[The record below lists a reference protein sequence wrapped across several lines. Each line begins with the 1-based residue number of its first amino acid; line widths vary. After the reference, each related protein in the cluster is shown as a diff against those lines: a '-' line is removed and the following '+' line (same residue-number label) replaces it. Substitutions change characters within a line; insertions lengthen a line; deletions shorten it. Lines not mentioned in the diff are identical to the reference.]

1 MPKGQKQ
8 QIDSDK
14 QNSRI
19 KERERRIAEAR
30 SLNLLSN
37 TFMTVA
43 LEDKLACQH
52 VLRIVTR
59 IEDLVVKEVRTQY
72 RISKIASHD
81 AVLDVLAEDGEKRI
95 YNIEIQKSE
104 AVDHARRT
112 RFYGAMIDSEY
123 LVKGKD
129 YDQLPEVHILYISEM
144 DLWKAGK
151 TMYEV
156 EKRFKGTKIT
166 YEDGIHVTYVN
177 AEIEDGTE
185 VSQLMKYFKT
195 TDPEDMSQGE
205 LSKRIHFL
213 KCEEGGL
220 KVMCEMSEKWI
231 EEGRAEG
238 RAEGREEGR
247 AEGEERKA
255 KEIVFS
261 LADRGMSAE
270 NIADIVKM
278 NIAIVKQWLEGATAA
293 R

>member
-59 IEDLVVKEVRTQY
+59 IEDLVVREVRTQY

-81 AVLDVLAEDGEKRI
+81 AVLDVLA
-95 YNIEIQKSE
+95 
-104 AVDHARRT
+104 
-112 RFYGAMIDSEY
+112 
-123 LVKGKD
+123 
-129 YDQLPEVHILYISEM
+129 
-144 DLWKAGK
+144 
-151 TMYEV
+151 
-156 EKRFKGTKIT
+156 
-166 YEDGIHVTYVN
+166 EDGIHVTYVN

>member
-95 YNIEIQKSE
+95 YNIEIQRAE
-104 AVDHARRT
+104 TVDHARRT

-129 YDQLPEVHILYISEM
+129 YNQLPEVHILYISET

-156 EKRFKGTKIT
+156 EKRFKGTEIT

>member
-95 YNIEIQKSE
+95 YNIEIQRAE
-104 AVDHARRT
+104 TVDHARRT

-129 YDQLPEVHILYISEM
+129 YNQLPEVHILYISET

-156 EKRFKGTKIT
+156 EKRFKGTEIT

-278 NIAIVKQWLEGATAA
+278 NIAIVEQWLEGRAAA

>member
-1 MPKGQKQ
+1 M
-8 QIDSDK
+8 
-14 QNSRI
+14 
-19 KERERRIAEAR
+19 
-30 SLNLLSN
+30 
-37 TFMTVA
+37 
-43 LEDKLACQH
+43 
-52 VLRIVTR
+52 
-59 IEDLVVKEVRTQY
+59 VKEVRTQY
-72 RISKIASHD
+72 RISKINSHD
-81 AVLDVLAEDGEKRI
+81 AVLDVLA
-95 YNIEIQKSE
+95 
-104 AVDHARRT
+104 
-112 RFYGAMIDSEY
+112 
-123 LVKGKD
+123 
-129 YDQLPEVHILYISEM
+129 
-144 DLWKAGK
+144 
-151 TMYEV
+151 
-156 EKRFKGTKIT
+156 
-166 YEDGIHVTYVN
+166 EDGIHVTYVN

-231 EEGRAEG
+231 EEGR
-238 RAEGREEGR
+238 EEGR

-278 NIAIVKQWLEGATAA
+278 NIAVVKQWLEGATAA

>member
-1 MPKGQKQ
+1 M
-8 QIDSDK
+8 
-14 QNSRI
+14 
-19 KERERRIAEAR
+19 
-30 SLNLLSN
+30 
-37 TFMTVA
+37 
-43 LEDKLACQH
+43 
-52 VLRIVTR
+52 TR

-72 RISKIASHD
+72 RISKINSHD
-81 AVLDVLAEDGEKRI
+81 AVLDVLA
-95 YNIEIQKSE
+95 
-104 AVDHARRT
+104 
-112 RFYGAMIDSEY
+112 
-123 LVKGKD
+123 
-129 YDQLPEVHILYISEM
+129 
-144 DLWKAGK
+144 
-151 TMYEV
+151 
-156 EKRFKGTKIT
+156 
-166 YEDGIHVTYVN
+166 EDGIHVTYVN

-238 RAEGREEGR
+238 RAEG
-247 AEGEERKA
+247 EERKA
-255 KEIVFS
+255 KEVVFS

-278 NIAIVKQWLEGATAA
+278 NIAIVEQWLEGRAAA

>member
-1 MPKGQKQ
+1 MIKGQKQ

-95 YNIEIQKSE
+95 YNIEIQRAE
-104 AVDHARRT
+104 TVDHARRT

-129 YDQLPEVHILYISEM
+129 YNQLPEVHILYISET

-156 EKRFKGTKIT
+156 EKRFKGTEIT

-278 NIAIVKQWLEGATAA
+278 NIAIVEQWLEGRAAA

>member
-1 MPKGQKQ
+1 MIKGQKQ

-72 RISKIASHD
+72 RISKINSHD

-129 YDQLPEVHILYISEM
+129 YNQLPEVHILYISET

-156 EKRFKGTKIT
+156 EKRFKGTEIT

-278 NIAIVKQWLEGATAA
+278 NIAVVKQWLEGATAA

>member
-81 AVLDVLAEDGEKRI
+81 AVLDVLAEDG
-95 YNIEIQKSE
+95 
-104 AVDHARRT
+104 
-112 RFYGAMIDSEY
+112 
-123 LVKGKD
+123 
-129 YDQLPEVHILYISEM
+129 
-144 DLWKAGK
+144 
-151 TMYEV
+151 
-156 EKRFKGTKIT
+156 
-166 YEDGIHVTYVN
+166 IHVTYVN

-231 EEGRAEG
+231 EEGR
-238 RAEGREEGR
+238 EEGR

-255 KEIVFS
+255 KEVVFS

-278 NIAIVKQWLEGATAA
+278 NIAIVEQWLEGRAAA

>member
-95 YNIEIQKSE
+95 YNIEIQRAE
-104 AVDHARRT
+104 TVDHARRT

-129 YDQLPEVHILYISEM
+129 YNQLPEVHILYISET

-156 EKRFKGTKIT
+156 EKRFKGTEIT

-231 EEGRAEG
+231 EEGR
-238 RAEGREEGR
+238 EEGR

-255 KEIVFS
+255 KEVVFS

>member
-1 MPKGQKQ
+1 MQKS
-8 QIDSDK
+8 I
-14 QNSRI
+14 I

-59 IEDLVVKEVRTQY
+59 IEDLVVREVRTQY

-129 YDQLPEVHILYISEM
+129 YNQLPEVHILYISET

-156 EKRFKGTKIT
+156 EKRFKGTEIT

-231 EEGRAEG
+231 EEGREEGRAEG

-278 NIAIVKQWLEGATAA
+278 NIAIVEQWLEGRAAA

>member
-1 MPKGQKQ
+1 MQKS
-8 QIDSDK
+8 I
-14 QNSRI
+14 I

-37 TFMTVA
+37 TFMTVV

-59 IEDLVVKEVRTQY
+59 IEDLVVREVRTQY

-95 YNIEIQKSE
+95 YNIEIQRAE
-104 AVDHARRT
+104 TVDHARRT

-129 YDQLPEVHILYISEM
+129 YNQLPEVHILYISET

-156 EKRFKGTKIT
+156 EKRFKGTEIT

>member
-1 MPKGQKQ
+1 M
-8 QIDSDK
+8 
-14 QNSRI
+14 
-19 KERERRIAEAR
+19 
-30 SLNLLSN
+30 
-37 TFMTVA
+37 
-43 LEDKLACQH
+43 
-52 VLRIVTR
+52 TR

-72 RISKIASHD
+72 RISKINSRD
-81 AVLDVLAEDGEKRI
+81 AVLDVLA
-95 YNIEIQKSE
+95 
-104 AVDHARRT
+104 
-112 RFYGAMIDSEY
+112 
-123 LVKGKD
+123 
-129 YDQLPEVHILYISEM
+129 
-144 DLWKAGK
+144 
-151 TMYEV
+151 
-156 EKRFKGTKIT
+156 
-166 YEDGIHVTYVN
+166 EDGIHVTYVN

-278 NIAIVKQWLEGATAA
+278 NIAVVKQWLEGATAA

>member
-1 MPKGQKQ
+1 MCSSDLQ

-72 RISKIASHD
+72 RISKITSHD

-95 YNIEIQKSE
+95 YNIEIQRAE
-104 AVDHARRT
+104 TVDHARRT

-129 YDQLPEVHILYISEM
+129 YNQLPEVHILYISET

-156 EKRFKGTKIT
+156 EKRFKGTEIT

-238 RAEGREEGR
+238 EEK
-247 AEGEERKA
+247 KA
-255 KEIVFS
+255 KEVVFG
-261 LADRGMSAE
+261 LANRGMSAE
-270 NIADIVKM
+270 NIADIVKI
-278 NIAIVKQWLEGATAA
+278 NIAVVKQWIEGAAAA

>member
-37 TFMTVA
+37 TFMTVV

-59 IEDLVVKEVRTQY
+59 IEDLVVREVRTQY

-81 AVLDVLAEDGEKRI
+81 AVLDVLA
-95 YNIEIQKSE
+95 
-104 AVDHARRT
+104 
-112 RFYGAMIDSEY
+112 
-123 LVKGKD
+123 
-129 YDQLPEVHILYISEM
+129 
-144 DLWKAGK
+144 
-151 TMYEV
+151 
-156 EKRFKGTKIT
+156 
-166 YEDGIHVTYVN
+166 EDGIHVTYVN

-231 EEGRAEG
+231 EEGR
-238 RAEGREEGR
+238 EEGR

-255 KEIVFS
+255 KEVVFS
-261 LADRGMSAE
+261 LADRGLSAE

-278 NIAIVKQWLEGATAA
+278 NIAVVKQWLEGATAA

>member
-1 MPKGQKQ
+1 MDRVPKGQKQ

-95 YNIEIQKSE
+95 YNIEIQRSE
-104 AVDHARRT
+104 TVDHARRT

-129 YDQLPEVHILYISEM
+129 YNQLPEVHILYISET

-156 EKRFKGTKIT
+156 EKRFKGTEIT

-231 EEGRAEG
+231 EEGR
-238 RAEGREEGR
+238 EEGR

-255 KEIVFS
+255 KEVVFS
-261 LADRGMSAE
+261 LADRGLSAE

-278 NIAIVKQWLEGATAA
+278 NIAVVKQWLEGATAA

>member
-1 MPKGQKQ
+1 MQKS
-8 QIDSDK
+8 I
-14 QNSRI
+14 I

-37 TFMTVA
+37 TFMTVV

-72 RISKIASHD
+72 RISKITSHD

-95 YNIEIQKSE
+95 YNIEIQRAE
-104 AVDHARRT
+104 TVDHARRT

-129 YDQLPEVHILYISEM
+129 YNQLPEVHILYISET

-156 EKRFKGTKIT
+156 EKRFKGTEIT
-166 YEDGIHVTYVN
+166 Y
-177 AEIEDGTE
+177 EDGTE

-238 RAEGREEGR
+238 RAEG
-247 AEGEERKA
+247 EERKA
-255 KEIVFS
+255 KEVVFS

-278 NIAIVKQWLEGATAA
+278 NIAIVEQWLEGRAAA

>member
-1 MPKGQKQ
+1 MIKGQKQ

-72 RISKIASHD
+72 RISKITSHD

-129 YDQLPEVHILYISEM
+129 YNQLPEVHILYISET

-156 EKRFKGTKIT
+156 EKRFKGTEIA

-238 RAEGREEGR
+238 RAEGEEKKAREV
-247 AEGEERKA
+247 
-255 KEIVFS
+255 VFS

>member
-1 MPKGQKQ
+1 MIKGQKQ

-72 RISKIASHD
+72 RISKINSHD

-129 YDQLPEVHILYISEM
+129 YDQLPEVHILYISET

-156 EKRFKGTKIT
+156 EKRFKGTEIT

-238 RAEGREEGR
+238 RAEG
-247 AEGEERKA
+247 EERKA
-255 KEIVFS
+255 KEVVFS

-278 NIAIVKQWLEGATAA
+278 NIAIVEQWLEGRAAA

>member
-1 MPKGQKQ
+1 MIKGQKQ

-72 RISKIASHD
+72 RISKITSHD

-129 YDQLPEVHILYISEM
+129 YDQLPEVHILYISET

-156 EKRFKGTKIT
+156 EKRFKGTEIT

-278 NIAIVKQWLEGATAA
+278 NIAVVKQWLEGATAA

>member
-72 RISKIASHD
+72 RISKINSHD

-129 YDQLPEVHILYISEM
+129 YDQLPEVHILYISET

-156 EKRFKGTKIT
+156 EKRFKGTEIA

-238 RAEGREEGR
+238 
-247 AEGEERKA
+247 EERKA
-255 KEIVFS
+255 KEVVFS

-278 NIAIVKQWLEGATAA
+278 NIAIVEQWLEGRAAA

>member
-1 MPKGQKQ
+1 MQKS
-8 QIDSDK
+8 I
-14 QNSRI
+14 I

-37 TFMTVA
+37 TFMTVV

-59 IEDLVVKEVRTQY
+59 IEDLVVREVRTQY

-95 YNIEIQKSE
+95 YNIEIQRAE
-104 AVDHARRT
+104 TVDHARRT

-129 YDQLPEVHILYISEM
+129 YNQLPEVHILYISET

-278 NIAIVKQWLEGATAA
+278 NIAIVEQWLEGRAAA

>member
-231 EEGRAEG
+231 EEGR
-238 RAEGREEGR
+238 EEGR

-255 KEIVFS
+255 KEVVFS
-261 LADRGMSAE
+261 LADRGLSAE

-278 NIAIVKQWLEGATAA
+278 NIAVVKQWLEGATAA

>member
-1 MPKGQKQ
+1 MGTDGNITK
-8 QIDSDK
+8 DK
-14 QNSRI
+14 ATANINAAESQETSFIRI
-19 KERERRIAEAR
+19 KDQLIEKAR
-30 SLNLLSN
+30 GFNLLSN
-37 TFMTVA
+37 VFMSVA
-43 LEDKLACQH
+43 LNDILACQH
-52 VLRIVTR
+52 VIRVITGNP
-59 IEDLVVKEVRTQY
+59 DLIVKEIRSQY
-72 RISKIASHD
+72 RISKVTAHD
-81 AVLDVLAEDGEKRI
+81 AVLDILAEDSHRRLV
-95 YNIEIQKSE
+95 NLEIQRKDTI
-104 AVDHARRT
+104 DHARRT
-112 RFYGAMIDSEY
+112 RFYAAMIDSEC
-123 LVKGKD
+123 LEKGKD
-129 YDQLPEVHILYISEM
+129 YHEMPDVHMIYISET

-156 EKRFKGTKIT
+156 EKRFKGTEIT

-238 RAEGREEGR
+238 
-247 AEGEERKA
+247 EERKA
-255 KEIVFS
+255 KEVVFS

-278 NIAIVKQWLEGATAA
+278 NIAIVEQWLEGRAAA

>member
-72 RISKIASHD
+72 RISKITSHD

-129 YDQLPEVHILYISEM
+129 YDQLPEVHILYISET

-156 EKRFKGTKIT
+156 EKRFKGTEIT

-220 KVMCEMSEKWI
+220 KVMREMSEKWI
-231 EEGRAEG
+231 E
-238 RAEGREEGR
+238 EGREEGR

-255 KEIVFS
+255 KEVVFS
-261 LADRGMSAE
+261 LADRGLSAE

-278 NIAIVKQWLEGATAA
+278 NIAVVKQWLEGATAA

>member
-1 MPKGQKQ
+1 MV
-8 QIDSDK
+8 
-14 QNSRI
+14 R
-19 KERERRIAEAR
+19 
-30 SLNLLSN
+30 
-37 TFMTVA
+37 
-43 LEDKLACQH
+43 
-52 VLRIVTR
+52 
-59 IEDLVVKEVRTQY
+59 EVRTQY